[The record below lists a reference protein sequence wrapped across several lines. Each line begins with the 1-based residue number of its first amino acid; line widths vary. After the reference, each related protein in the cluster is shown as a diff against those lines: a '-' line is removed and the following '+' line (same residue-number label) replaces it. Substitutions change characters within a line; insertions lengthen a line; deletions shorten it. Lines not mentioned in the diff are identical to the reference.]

1 MVVNPQPHAS
11 QPVRGRVKG
20 WSVDQQ
26 DLGQHISRQF
36 DEDLSALRHRV
47 LHMGGMVE
55 AQVERSLRA
64 LSDGDQALA
73 AQVCADDRKINRM
86 EVVLD
91 EECRRILA
99 LRQPAA
105 SDLRLVVATLKT
117 VTDLERIGDEAQK
130 ISEAAARLSEIDRVG
145 PVFDRL
151 HALGRQVTSMVSDVL
166 DAFARLDARHA
177 ISIARLDSG
186 VDAQHRMI
194 HDDATASMMEVPA
207 AVPSLLDAMWASR
220 SLERIGDHV
229 HNVCEYV
236 VFMVYGK
243 DVRHSQLG
251 DLDVALATDRDDDD
265 SGLDGTLSDP
275 RPSPLPTV

>member
-1 MVVNPQPHAS
+1 M
-11 QPVRGRVKG
+11 
-20 WSVDQQ
+20 DQQ
-26 DLGQHISRQF
+26 DLGHHISRQF

-64 LSDGDQALA
+64 LSDGDERLA
-73 AQVCADDRKINRM
+73 AEVCADDRKINRM

-130 ISEAAARLSEIDRVG
+130 ISEAAARLSEIDRNG

-151 HALGRQVTSMVSDVL
+151 QSLGRQVMTMVSGVL

-177 ISIARLDSG
+177 ISIARMDSAI
-186 VDAQHRMI
+186 DAQHFTIRE
-194 HDDATASMMEVPA
+194 DATAAMMELPA
-207 AVPSLLDAMWASR
+207 AVPMHLDAIWASR

-229 HNVCEYV
+229 HNVCEHV
-236 VFMVYGK
+236 IFMVYGQ
-243 DVRHSQLG
+243 DVRHSELA
-251 DLDVALATDRDDDD
+251 DLDLALAASGAGDDP
-265 SGLDGTLSDP
+265 SVDGPPQGS
-275 RPSPLPTV
+275 RQSPLPTA